1 MMKKQLMTLLLGGA
15 VGMSSLWALRPGDVA
30 EELSTVT
37 WLQGGPVSAKDESG
51 KMMKA
56 VVFLRTR
63 SGDAAETLQML
74 QALNVRFP
82 DMLQCAAITPDSP
95 ADAAA
100 LLKQSGVSTV
110 SFGTDSN
117 FALTGK
123 YMESFPVFP
132 MAFLTAPDGTIIW
145 CGEAA
150 DLPEAMENAA
160 AGKLK
165 TSDQRKLSEHLD
177 RMLTALR
184 EGKHDL
190 IGKLSADALKLDP
203 GNAGILRLRLFDLES
218 RYHFKEA
225 FHTVMEEIKKVPKRA
240 RLYMLAWELTVRHA
254 ELAHERHELLEALQK
269 ADLRDE
275 EINILSWQLLQN
287 TFDADV
293 LKTAV
298 MLQKKIA
305 DKKEGLSP
313 VQQASFD
320 TTRALLLYRLGKPAE
335 AYEIEK
341 KLPELWKKAGILQ
354 NVAPA
359 EKRAEFYKAAAELG
373 K

>member
-1 MMKKQLMTLLLGGA
+1 MKKKLMTLLLGGA
-15 VGMSSLWALRPGDVA
+15 VGISSLWALRPGDVA

-37 WLQGGPVSAKDESG
+37 WLQGDPLSPKDG

-63 SGDAAETLQML
+63 SNDAAETLQML
-74 QALNVRFP
+74 QALNARYSKL
-82 DMLQCAAITPDSP
+82 LQCAAITPDSP

-100 LLKQSGVSTV
+100 LLKQSGISTV
-110 SFGTDSN
+110 SFGTDTN
-117 FALTGK
+117 FAMTGK
-123 YMESFPVFP
+123 YMESFPIFP
-132 MAFLTAPDGTIIW
+132 MAFLIAPDGTVSW

-150 DLPEAMENAA
+150 DLPEAMTNAA

-165 TSDQRKLSEHLD
+165 VSDQKKLAEHFD
-177 RMLTALR
+177 RIFAAIR

-190 IGKLSADALKLDP
+190 IGKLSADALKIDP

-225 FHTVMEEIKKVPKRA
+225 FDTVMQEIKKVPNRA

-254 ELAHERHELLEALQK
+254 ELSHERHELLEALRK
-269 ADLRDE
+269 AQLRDD
-275 EINILSWQLLQN
+275 EINLLTWELLQN
-287 TFDADV
+287 TFDADT
-293 LKTAV
+293 LKTAAQ
-298 MLQKKIA
+298 LRKKIA
-305 DKKEGLSP
+305 MKNTGISP
-313 VQQASFD
+313 VQQAAFE
-320 TTRALLLYRLGKPAE
+320 TTKALLLYRLGKPQE

-341 KLPELWKKAGILQ
+341 NLPELWKKAGILQ

-359 EKRAEFYKAAAELG
+359 DRRAEFYKAAAELA
-373 K
+373 KQ